1 MLIFVDCVVYLKVSH
16 LVRFGDM
23 VNCSI
28 TELQPLRAA
37 PEDIPL
43 DIVYEDEHV
52 IVVNKPA
59 HLV

>member
-1 MLIFVDCVVYLKVSH
+1 M
-16 LVRFGDM
+16 VRLGDM
-23 VNCSI
+23 VDCMI
-28 TELQPLRAA
+28 AELQPLKAE

-43 DIVYEDEHV
+43 DIVCEDEHV